1 MISISLLKQRAK
13 EAKSI
18 AQLLKKEARMAL
30 LDSDEEDDG
39 EEEEEEEEEDE
50 VSQVTL
56 PSKNRFHSNR
66 SEEHTSELQSRP

>member
-1 MISISLLKQRAK
+1 MNSILPLKQRAK
-13 EAKSI
+13 EAKII

-56 PSKNRFHSNR
+56 TSKN
-66 SEEHTSELQSRP
+66 